1 VSTPRPDLSQAFK
14 GKGQPP
20 DRAAGLAGLLSA
32 APAHETSVPPP
43 ATASIDEPTAD
54 ATPTVTLSRE
64 VAPAAVAKT
73 RPAGRGQPA
82 ALQSAVTNVG
92 VYLPVEVRSRAQEE
106 IRARAIT
113 YADLLVESFDQ
124 VTDDQLRNEFAP
136 LQPAVTGTMPS
147 RARRRRG
154 QPGIQVQLRLD
165 TEQRAWLNERVAEL
179 GAPSRSALVATVFA
193 LALLGRTQ

>member
-1 VSTPRPDLSQAFK
+1 MSTPRPDLSQAFK

-20 DRAAGLAGLLSA
+20 DRAAGLAGLLSS
-32 APAHETSVPPP
+32 APAQETSTPPP
-43 ATASIDEPTAD
+43 AAVDVTAEEVV
-54 ATPTVTLSRE
+54 TVSRE
-64 VAPAAVAKT
+64 KATAAVGSTRAPA
-73 RPAGRGQPA
+73 RRSA
-82 ALQSAVTNVG
+82 AQLPTAVTNVG
-92 VYLPVEVRSRAQEE
+92 VYLPAEVRSRAQAE

-124 VTDDQLRNEFAP
+124 VTDDQLRHEFAP

-165 TEQRAWLNERVAEL
+165 TEQRVWLDGRVAEL

-193 LALLGRTQ
+193 LALLGQTE

>member
-1 VSTPRPDLSQAFK
+1 MSTPRPDLSQAFK

-20 DRAAGLAGLLSA
+20 DRAAGLAGLLSPT
-32 APAHETSVPPP
+32 PAQETSTPPP
-43 ATASIDEPTAD
+43 APPAAGDVPAEEVM
-54 ATPTVTLSRE
+54 TVSRE
-64 VAPAAVAKT
+64 KATAAVGTTHAVA
-73 RPAGRGQPA
+73 RRSA
-82 ALQSAVTNVG
+82 AQLQTAVTNVG
-92 VYLPVEVRSRAQEE
+92 VYLPAEVRSRAQAE

-124 VTDDQLRNEFAP
+124 VTDDQLRHEFAP

-165 TEQRAWLNERVAEL
+165 TEQRVWLDGRVAEL

-193 LALLGRTQ
+193 LALLGQTK

>member
-14 GKGQPP
+14 GNGQPP

-32 APAHETSVPPP
+32 APAQETSAPPP
-43 ATASIDEPTAD
+43 VDEPTLPAM
-54 ATPTVTLSRE
+54 PT
-64 VAPAAVAKT
+64 AAVAST
-73 RPAGRGQPA
+73 RPAVRKHSA
-82 ALQSAVTNVG
+82 ALQTTVTNVG
-92 VYLPVEVRSRAQEE
+92 VYLPAEVRTRAQEE

-136 LQPAVTGTMPS
+136 LKPAVTGTMPS

-165 TEQRAWLNERVAEL
+165 TEQRVWLDRRVAEL
-179 GAPSRSALVATVFA
+179 AAPSRSALVATVFA